1 MSVRKDEFEECR
13 THICPSSPFAIEPM
27 KWAASGMYS
36 EGFAGFARSMVA
48 NPEPL
53 SKKLMKTFD
62 EPEASSMRLIRADG
76 TARLLTFQLR
86 TIAPETTSTTST
98 RLACR
103 SASITLP
110 SQSGRMS
117 VVEPTSSELS
127 WSSVSPATDS
137 TEQAQAMVPGVEV
150 PATTSVAASAVS
162 EPNVARTVTGPALVA
177 KKNPAAEMLPAP
189 EKTLHVTSPPS
200 TRPSRQVAVAENLAG
215 AGLLRYTVSGPDA
228 AIDTT

>member
-1 MSVRKDEFEECR
+1 MSVRKNEFGECS

-27 KWAASGMYS
+27 KLVARGMYS
-36 EGFAGFARSMVA
+36 GGFAGFARSMVA

-110 SQSGRMS
+110 SQSGTMS
-117 VVEPTSSELS
+117 VVEPTSSDLS
-127 WSSVSPATDS
+127 WSSVSPLIDSPVQFATM
-137 TEQAQAMVPGVEV
+137 APGVGV
-150 PATTSVAASAVS
+150 SAMTTVEASAVS
-162 EPNVARTVTGPALVA
+162 EPNVARTVAEPAPVP
-177 KKNPAAEMLPAP
+177 KKSPAAEMLPAP
-189 EKTLHVTSPPS
+189 ETTLQVTSPPS
-200 TRPSRQVAVAENLAG
+200 TRPSRHVAVAENLVG

-228 AIDTT
+228 A